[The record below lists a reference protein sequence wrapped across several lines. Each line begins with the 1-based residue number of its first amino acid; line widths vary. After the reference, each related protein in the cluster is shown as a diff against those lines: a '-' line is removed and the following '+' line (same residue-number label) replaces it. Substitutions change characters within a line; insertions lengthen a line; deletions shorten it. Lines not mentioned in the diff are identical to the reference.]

1 MDKLREKQD
10 AQAKHL
16 SKPTDTVVDY
26 HPPEQDTWFSVRILP
41 GTHDLYNPF
50 NVNPFQKVTREVW
63 ADILSQM
70 LWNSFHDIEGGH
82 RGEICPYS
90 LLAFTE

>member
-1 MDKLREKQD
+1 
-10 AQAKHL
+10 
-16 SKPTDTVVDY
+16 
-26 HPPEQDTWFSVRILP
+26 
-41 GTHDLYNPF
+41 
-50 NVNPFQKVTREVW
+50 
-63 ADILSQM
+63 LSQM